1 MSNLKKD
8 LEDFKN
14 TPEGFKKLKH
24 PWALK
29 VLYPSAIVIFVL
41 ILILISSP
49 FLVDNSKKPVS
60 SIDKSKSLVSP
71 IGMSKAEV
79 ARCLGFLTEVYRVE
93 GNLKNG
99 QNKFIETH
107 NSFLLRIQTI
117 MNKLKKESWVHNHR
131 VEDIKNLMSNYSEIE
146 KELYYN
152 SAVGQTMYGKLDTTQ
167 KGVMKISCSVF
178 D

>member
-14 TPEGFKKLKH
+14 TPEGIKKLKH

-41 ILILISSP
+41 ILILISG
-49 FLVDNSKKPVS
+49 VDNSKKPVS

-71 IGMSKAEV
+71 IGMSKAKV
-79 ARCLGFLTEVYRVE
+79 AQCLGFLTEVNRVE
-93 GNLKNG
+93 GNLKNA

-117 MNKLKKESWVHNHR
+117 LNKLKKESWVHNHR

-152 SAVGQTMYGKLDTTQ
+152 LVVGQNMYGKLDTTQ
-167 KGVMKISCSVF
+167 KGVMRLSCSVL